1 MTHRQYRSYFE
12 NQLQP
17 LYSQAESRSIL
28 GLLLEDL
35 CGYTRSQILMSQESV
50 IDENH
55 VNKLNQAL
63 SALKKGVPVQHVTGI
78 AHFYGRTFRVSPHT
92 LIPRQETEE
101 LVALIVKE
109 FESSTRPLR
118 ILDIGTGTGCIGI
131 SLAKMVPNAQVTLL
145 DVSEQALEIAKH
157 NAAVHDVKV
166 TLLKSDILQIAS
178 LATEYDLIVS
188 NPPYVRDLEKQ
199 EIQKNV
205 KDFEPHLALFV
216 SNEDPLVF
224 YRKILELAKKQV
236 SLPIVYFEIN
246 QYLSDE
252 MKSLANTMGARGQ
265 LHKDLNDNWRM
276 MRCDFDP
283 IATL

>member
-1 MTHRQYRSYFE
+1 MTHKQYRSYFE

-17 LYSQAESRSIL
+17 LYPQAESRCIL

-55 VNKLNQAL
+55 VNELNKAL
-63 SALKKGVPVQHVTGI
+63 IALKKGVPVQHVTGI
-78 AHFYGRTFRVSPHT
+78 SHFYGRTFRVSPHT

-131 SLAKMVPNAQVTLL
+131 SLAKMFPNAQVTLL
-145 DVSEQALEIAKH
+145 DVSEQALEIAQH
-157 NAAVHDVKV
+157 NAAVHDAKV
-166 TLLKSDILQIAS
+166 TLLKSNILQIAS
-178 LATEYDLIVS
+178 LATEYDVIVS

-236 SLPIVYFEIN
+236 SQPIVYFEIN

-252 MKSLANTMGARGQ
+252 MKSLANRMGARGQ
-265 LHKDLNDNWRM
+265 FHKDLNDNWRM